1 MVSTMTPR
9 RRTAPILVSIAII
22 AAIAIL
28 VALALTL
35 RSTPQGTQ
43 KTAAVDSALAA
54 YKTMS
59 QRDLDSVLTAQSDHC
74 NDIADAGCP
83 AAIGRLVAPL
93 SSWLDDMKSAATPA
107 AFGFVDLQLRRHVS
121 GAIADLN
128 DAVVAFDR

>member
-9 RRTAPILVSIAII
+9 RRTAPILVS
-22 AAIAIL
+22 
-28 VALALTL
+28 LALTL

-74 NDIADAGCP
+74 NDIADVGCP